1 MKFFKASDVSEFA
14 AFLKHLN
21 KICSELY
28 KSAEWQP
35 PSLDDLCVGQLVMI
49 RSPVYNLSDS
59 SSDDDNDDNNND
71 GNDDEDELHVKWRRG
86 RIKTIDAENE
96 RLSVYLLDDAHEWQ
110 KTECHQII
118 PVDKLPA
125 NHRFMQ
131 IEPQARLCRLKD
143 SLPTTAT
150 SSELVWSQDAIRY
163 FKSLMNQVG
172 LVVTSCVKLDTQTSD
187 VDYDCIYEVEIRVRY
202 DGILKLLFLRFRE
215 T

>member
-1 MKFFKASDVSEFA
+1 MSEFA

-21 KICSELY
+21 KICSKLY
-28 KSAEWQP
+28 KSTEWERP
-35 PSLDDLCVGQLVMI
+35 RLDDLCVRKLVMV

-59 SSDDDNDDNNND
+59 SSDDENDNDDN
-71 GNDDEDELHVKWRRG
+71 ERHVKWRRG

-96 RLSVYLLDDAHEWQ
+96 TLNVYLLDDAHEWQ
-110 KTECHQII
+110 RTEYHQII

-143 SLPTTAT
+143 SHPLAATT
-150 SSELVWSQDAIRY
+150 SDELVWSRDAVRF

-172 LVVTSCVKLDTQTSD
+172 LMVTSCVKLDTHVVD
-187 VDYDCIYEVEIRVRY
+187 VDYDCIYEVEIRIRY
-202 DGILKLLFLRFRE
+202 D
-215 T
+215 